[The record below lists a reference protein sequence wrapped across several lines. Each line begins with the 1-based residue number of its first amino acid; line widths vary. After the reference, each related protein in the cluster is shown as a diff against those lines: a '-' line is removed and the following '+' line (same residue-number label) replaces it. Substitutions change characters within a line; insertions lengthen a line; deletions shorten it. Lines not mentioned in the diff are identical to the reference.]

1 MASSENDETS
11 DGFNSSPAYANN
23 FDGHLPLHW
32 LQPKEEGNTKTTL
45 PSFRDL
51 RLKTHRTLYGTTHT
65 LIVPPR
71 DKSPKGSVDAPIQ
84 HLVDLIN
91 SHSRF
96 CTLSSCSGRISL
108 FDPSGNSNSNNAD
121 NNNEGTTANQFT
133 EGSGKGR
140 GSWVLVSHDRVAPE
154 ALVDA
159 MVVKEQRPAAADPCC
174 SQKCKDESV
183 NDEGKVESDAE
194 DLGFGAS
201 SKDVDDDDDDDDDI
215 DSDCKDQEYL
225 LAWTFRL
232 EPMLLHIA
240 AASLEDGRRLLTI
253 ALNLGFRESGLVVT
267 DKRVTVAIRSHSLA
281 TATPLFPSTI
291 VETNIETNSPSTFC
305 TSPSSSSSLCVPP
318 SFLRALVEDA
328 NRRLEANWKLLD
340 RLYRSIESILFEV
353 RSSPPP
359 LMVRNQSSGIPT
371 LNLWNAAAA
380 SIGPIIPEAAA
391 PNKHSKKETTKQEIW
406 IAGGYGCGSN
416 MMSGGQR
423 PSAKRSSKL
432 YKLEREFPNGS
443 WQTGGGW
450 RALERSSSSTGDETG
465 VLKIPIG
472 EQETSSIS
480 RLGVHWWNNKA
491 FPDLQGMAS
500 FWWKESSMFLF
511 WGGRK
516 SPSMPA
522 SPDAL
527 YILDTA
533 SDDARIGIVEDVRG
547 ELPRSRWGHQLLALS
562 GDRAVLL
569 GGCNQ
574 DDGALD
580 DVFVLHFCTEKKNE
594 SSNSNDND
602 NGNDIISRG
611 YFHWERLSIRLPTP
625 RFHFGAALLNGDTIL
640 VMGGLESTRELLQH
654 FEVDTESAGSA
665 SVTWACRIGASKKK
679 REQHG
684 SVPKSQAMN
693 IKIETPGTASVG
705 AFQSFFGMACCT
717 LLSKNLLLITG
728 GIQQTAAATIPADS
742 VQAYWI
748 SCSSSSS
755 ILRIQRIGLGYDRD
769 TGGSIEQ
776 PRFDFG
782 SLVHH
787 CCIPIADNELL
798 LVGGGVPS
806 FAFGESY
813 AR

>member
-1 MASSENDETS
+1 MATNVSNNGTEQKQEKQEQEQTVASSENDETS
-11 DGFNSSPAYANN
+11 DGFNSSSAYANN

-32 LQPKEEGNTKTTL
+32 LQPKEEGNTTMAL

-51 RLKTHRTLYGTTHT
+51 QLKTHRTLYGTTHT

-96 CTLSSCSGRISL
+96 CTLSSCSGRITL
-108 FDPSGNSNSNNAD
+108 FDPSGSSNNTET
-121 NNNEGTTANQFT
+121 NNDEGTTANNQFT

-140 GSWVLVSHDRVAPE
+140 GSWVLVSHDRVEPE
-154 ALVDA
+154 ALVNA
-159 MVVKEQRPAAADPCC
+159 MVVEAQKGAGNDPCC
-174 SQKCKDESV
+174 SQKCEDGSV
-183 NDEGKVESDAE
+183 NGKRKVESN
-194 DLGFGAS
+194 
-201 SKDVDDDDDDDDDI
+201 VDDDI
-215 DSDCKDQEYL
+215 DDDCKDQEYL

-281 TATPLFPSTI
+281 TATPLFPTTVI
-291 VETNIETNSPSTFC
+291 ETNIKTGNPPTSCASPS
-305 TSPSSSSSLCVPP
+305 SSSSSLCVPP

-328 NRRLEANWKLLD
+328 NRRLESNWKLLD

-359 LMVRNQSSGIPT
+359 LMVRNQSSGIPA
-371 LNLWNAAAA
+371 LNLWNASAI
-380 SIGPIIPEAAA
+380 SIGPNKNSREEA
-391 PNKHSKKETTKQEIW
+391 TKQEIL
-406 IAGGYGCGSN
+406 IAGGYGCGPNISEN
-416 MMSGGQR
+416 VK

-432 YKLEREFPNGS
+432 YKLEREFSNGS
-443 WQTGGGW
+443 WQMGGGW
-450 RALERSSSSTGDETG
+450 RALDRSSSSTGDESG

-472 EQETSSIS
+472 DRETSSIS
-480 RLGVHWWNNKA
+480 QLGVHWWNNKA
-491 FPDLQGMAS
+491 FADLQGMAS
-500 FWWKESSMFLF
+500 FRWKESSIFLF

-527 YILDTA
+527 YIVDTA
-533 SDDARIGIVEDVRG
+533 GGDDDARIGMVEDIRG
-547 ELPRSRWGHQLLALS
+547 ELPRPRWGHQLLALS
-562 GDRAVLL
+562 GDRTVLL
-569 GGCNQ
+569 GGCNR

-594 SSNSNDND
+594 TSNGNDND
-602 NGNDIISRG
+602 NGNNIISCG
-611 YFHWERLSIRLPTP
+611 YFYWERLSIRLPTP

-654 FEVDTESAGSA
+654 FDADTESVGSA
-665 SVTWACRIGASKKK
+665 SATWACRIGPSKTK
-679 REQHG
+679 REQLR
-684 SVPKSQAMN
+684 SVPNSQTT
-693 IKIETPGTASVG
+693 IVKVETSGTASVG

-728 GIQQTAAATIPADS
+728 GIHQNTAGTIPADPI
-742 VQAYWI
+742 QAYWI
-748 SCSSSSS
+748 SCSNSSST
-755 ILRIQRIGLGYDRD
+755 LHIQRIGLGYNHA
-769 TGGSIEQ
+769 TGGSMEQ